1 MYSKILQ
8 NIIYPIYQIKQ
19 PWDKRLISNLKF
31 LNKTQW
37 WSYSELEKFQL
48 IRLKKLLQHAND
60 NVPFY
65 HRMFKKLD
73 FIPDELTNVNELSK
87 LPILTKEIIR
97 ENFDEL
103 YARNYPKKDLIP
115 NSTGGSTGTPMTFF
129 VNRRWKT
136 CNEAA
141 AYRGWSWSGYELG
154 DKMVHLW
161 SAHQDLKDQNKII
174 TKIRN
179 HTFRIIKLNTFDLT
193 QENMQEYSKI
203 LRKFKPKAILSYASS
218 AYIMSQYI
226 EKSGIEDI
234 RPEAI
239 ITTADTLFDYKR
251 KTIERAFG
259 CQVFDSYSGRDTS
272 LQAIE
277 CHEHSG
283 YHLSIENA
291 VVEYL
296 RDNEHVASGETGKI
310 ILTDLCNYAMPFI
323 RYEIGDLG
331 VPSDDKCP
339 CGRTLPIMKSIK
351 GRILD
356 TIVTPEG
363 KMLTGMFFIALF
375 PDYHIKGIEEY
386 QIIQKRK
393 DKLLI
398 KLVKGEN
405 FSDADL
411 NLYVNIIKKNVGD
424 QMEIEI
430 QFVEKI
436 EPTKSGKHRPVISEI
451 QGSDIKI

>member
-8 NIIYPIYQIKQ
+8 NIIYPIYQINQ

-48 IRLKKLLQHAND
+48 KRLKKLLQHAND

-65 HRMFKKLD
+65 HRMFKKLN
-73 FIPDELTNVNELSK
+73 FIPDELTNVNELRK

-97 ENFDEL
+97 KNFDDL

-115 NSTGGSTGTPMTFF
+115 NATGGSTGTPMKFF
-129 VNRRWKT
+129 VDRRWKT

-154 DKMVHLW
+154 DKMAYLW

-174 TKIRN
+174 NNIRN
-179 HTFRIIKLNTFDLT
+179 HMFRIIKLNTFDLT
-193 QENMQEYSKI
+193 QENMQEYLKI
-203 LRKFKPKAILSYASS
+203 LRKFKPKAIQAYASA

-226 EKSGIEDI
+226 EKREIEDI

-239 ITTADTLFDYKR
+239 ITTADMLFDYKR

-277 CHEHSG
+277 CPEHTG

-296 RDNEHVASGETGKI
+296 RDDEHVASGETGKI

-339 CGRTLPIMKSIK
+339 CGRTLPIMKSLE

-356 TIVTPEG
+356 TIVTPDG
-363 KMLTGMFFIALF
+363 KMLSGMFFIAIF
-375 PDYHIKGIEEY
+375 ADYHIKGIEEY

-398 KLVKGEN
+398 KLIKGEN
-405 FSDADL
+405 FSGTDL
-411 NLYVNIIKKNVGD
+411 DLYVNVIKKNVGD
-424 QMEIEI
+424 RMNIEV
-430 QFVEKI
+430 QFVNKI
-436 EPTKSGKHRPVISEI
+436 EPTKSGKHRPVISEM
-451 QGSDIKI
+451 QGM